1 MSNLKTYAHVFDQNT
16 FKSLVR
22 LESGG
27 FITQLFGT
35 LGSGKESY
43 VFYAV
48 DDHKREI
55 AVKIHRHN
63 IESFKRMPSYLRLRG
78 MKSGGF
84 LKRIDD
90 WTRYEFKFL
99 VKAFKI
105 GVAVPEPY
113 YNYRNIITMQFL
125 GIDGGSARIAIKDSD
140 FDRAEWYGTIIDYII
155 KMGKSG
161 MIHGDLSPY
170 NIINFNRKPFII
182 DFSQAISL
190 SSSTVEFL
198 KRDITNINL
207 WFIKLG
213 YSGISKT
220 EDIIRNI
227 DETLV

>member
-16 FKSLVR
+16 FRNLVR

-43 VFYAV
+43 VFYAL
-48 DDHKREI
+48 DDHKREV

-63 IESFKRMPSYLRLRG
+63 IESFKRMPAYLRLRG

-99 VKAFKI
+99 VKAFKT
-105 GVAVPEPY
+105 GVSAPEPY

-125 GIDGGSARIAIKDSD
+125 GADGQSARIAIKDSD
-140 FDRAEWYGTIIDYII
+140 FDVGEWYDLIIDYII
-155 KMGKSG
+155 KMGKGG

-170 NIINFNRKPFII
+170 NIVNFNKRPFLI

-190 SSSTVEFL
+190 SSSTLEFL
-198 KRDITNINL
+198 RRDIMNINN
-207 WFIKLG
+207 WFTKLG
-213 YSGISKT
+213 HTGILET
-220 EDIIRNI
+220 EGIIRKI
-227 DETLV
+227 DESLV